1 MFTLKI
7 SASCSTLICFL
18 CFHYE
23 SVTLSRPGS
32 WFNEGGVT
40 SEKKQQA
47 CGFDSNVFV
56 VNTVVNIGPVQIVPT
71 QRIAVMARKI
81 KHKHFQK
88 ESTFLLSR
96 ASGPREH
103 GLPLETIQPLATRT
117 EAWQAISGV
126 LDGVMALQRR
136 GSHLCSEQ
144 RRTCTVLQD
153 DDFAGKRHHRNDPS
167 SPE

>member
-1 MFTLKI
+1 MFLFSQSPWRQIICFTLHIAHWSASVFTLNI

-71 QRIAVMARKI
+71 QLIAVMARKI

-96 ASGPREH
+96 ASGPRETDCR
-103 GLPLETIQPLATRT
+103 L
-117 EAWQAISGV
+117 
-126 LDGVMALQRR
+126 
-136 GSHLCSEQ
+136 
-144 RRTCTVLQD
+144 
-153 DDFAGKRHHRNDPS
+153 KRFNPS
-167 SPE
+167 SHGPRPGRPSPEC